1 MIDIIIGVILV
12 GGWNAFLILKMR
24 RDGKKLSKK
33 KETPKV
39 RK

>member
-12 GGWNAFLILKMR
+12 GGWNAFLIFKMR
-24 RDGKKLSKK
+24 RDGKKLSKEE
-33 KETPKV
+33 ETPEV